1 MAEFFAN
8 PENWVAIGFVAFV
21 ALVGRRAWSF
31 LTGWLDGRAAVI
43 RARLDEA
50 STLRDEARALVASYE
65 RKLRD
70 AEREAEGILARAEE
84 EARLATGQAA
94 LALEASVERRKQLA
108 MERIAQ
114 AEAKALKE
122 VRDVAVELAIRGAE
136 RLIAARLSDAAAN
149 RMVDEA
155 IQELDRKLH

>member
-1 MAEFFAN
+1 MN

-136 RLIAARLSDAAAN
+136 RLIAARLSDAAAD